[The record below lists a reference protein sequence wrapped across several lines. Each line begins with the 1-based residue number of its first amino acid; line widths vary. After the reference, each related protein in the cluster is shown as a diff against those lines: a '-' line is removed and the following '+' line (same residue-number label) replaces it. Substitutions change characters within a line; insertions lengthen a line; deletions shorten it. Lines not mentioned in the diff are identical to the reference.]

1 MRFRFRST
9 ALLGLGLALTLGL
22 PRAQAQ
28 DPGSSSD
35 RPAGNVNELTL
46 AGLRPGASSIAE
58 AITRLGSHWRHP
70 SADEQDIY
78 IWCDARTGLQL
89 QIEAPAD
96 QHIEVVTIESAP
108 GSPAA
113 SRCKARLPATL
124 ARTGRGVRLGATP
137 AQLKKAYGTPFFQG
151 PSSWHGRDAELI
163 VFNFSWAGSN
173 KPQILES
180 TFEHGHLAKM
190 TLSAQYY

>member
-1 MRFRFRST
+1 MRFNPSILAGV
-9 ALLGLGLALTLGL
+9 ALVLTLTLAG
-22 PRAQAQ
+22 AQAQ
-28 DPGSSSD
+28 DPASSSD
-35 RPAGNVNELTL
+35 HPAGNVNELTL

-58 AITRLGSHWRHP
+58 AITRLGSQWRHP
-70 SADEQDIY
+70 SADEKDIY
-78 IWCDARTGLQL
+78 VWCDARTGLQL

-96 QHIEVVTIESAP
+96 QPIEVVTIESAP
-108 GSPAA
+108 APLAA
-113 SRCKARLPATL
+113 NTCNARLPVNL
-124 ARTGRGVRLGATP
+124 ARTGRGARLGASP
-137 AQLKKAYGTPFFQG
+137 VQLKRIYGTPFFQG